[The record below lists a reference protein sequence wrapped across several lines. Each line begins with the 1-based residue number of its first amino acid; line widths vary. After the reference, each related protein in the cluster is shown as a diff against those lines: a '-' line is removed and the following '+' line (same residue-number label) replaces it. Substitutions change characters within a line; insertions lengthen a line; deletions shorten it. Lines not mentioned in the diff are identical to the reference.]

1 MQWEGLIS
9 PKATHLMA
17 NSLLHDLIITES
29 DMQLHLVTHYSP
41 GPVSPWSHLLTH
53 TTISVAVL

>member
-9 PKATHLMA
+9 PKATDFVA
-17 NSLLHDLIITES
+17 NSLLHALIIPEC
-29 DMQLHLVTHYSP
+29 DMQLHLVTLSSP

-53 TTISVAVL
+53 TTVLVAML

>member
-17 NSLLHDLIITES
+17 NSLLHDLIIPES
-29 DMQLHLVTHYSP
+29 VMQLHLVTLYSP
-41 GPVSPWSHLLTH
+41 SPASPWSHLLTH
-53 TTISVAVL
+53 TTVLVAVL